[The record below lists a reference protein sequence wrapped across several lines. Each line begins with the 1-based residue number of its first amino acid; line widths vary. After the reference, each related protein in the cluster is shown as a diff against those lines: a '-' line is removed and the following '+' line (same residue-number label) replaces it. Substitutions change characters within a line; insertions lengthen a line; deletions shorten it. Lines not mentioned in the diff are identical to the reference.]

1 LLNKSHFVSYE
12 EARQRVESY
21 MHHYNYERPHQG
33 IGGACPASRFQGI
46 IGETSRIESEICGKG
61 IDFSRGYLVFKMFEH
76 TISIVCNGGGLQ
88 VFLDGDLLKRGAEA
102 DRSDGAIK
110 TK

>member
-1 LLNKSHFVSYE
+1 
-12 EARQRVESY
+12 

-33 IGGACPASRFQGI
+33 IGGACPASRFQGV
-46 IGETSRIESEICGKG
+46 IGETSRIESKLFSSG

-88 VFLDGDLLKRGAEA
+88 VFLDGYLLKRGWET
-102 DRSDGAIK
+102 DGSNDAGK
-110 TK
+110 TNECKEND